1 MFENLMERFLRKFKY
16 VRVLESDR
24 DYLYEQV
31 ERYGE
36 KLQLVNKAMA
46 KEQLEKERVMAIMKI
61 MIDKPMMVF
70 GNNRDGRYITVSES
84 DIQKY
89 KQVGIEVSSMFPQ
102 NAVKIEIRK
111 GFMI

>member
-36 KLQLVNKAMA
+36 KIQLVNKAMA
-46 KEQLEKERVMAIMKI
+46 NERLEKKRIMAIMKI

-70 GNNRDGRYITVSES
+70 KNNRDGRYVIISES
-84 DIQKY
+84 DIHEY
-89 KQVGIEVSSMFPQ
+89 EQVGIEVSSMFPQ